1 MLTLEQKARL
11 RSVARSTSN
20 LDLGKDNARL
30 TAVLSELELENPEA
44 FLTKNDLPLRRFF
57 HKPDSN
63 VPFLTFVRERL

>member
-1 MLTLEQKARL
+1 MLTLEQKAKL

-20 LDLGKDNARL
+20 PDLGKENAKL
-30 TAVLSELELENPEA
+30 MAVLSELELETPQA

>member
-1 MLTLEQKARL
+1 VLTLEQKAKL
-11 RSVARSTSN
+11 RSVARTPSN
-20 LDLGKDNARL
+20 PDLGKENAKL
-30 TAVLSELELENPEA
+30 IAALSELELENPQA